1 VNIEI
6 LKADLTDSEQV
17 ASIIDIVDSYAREPM
32 AGGEPL
38 AAEVRDQL
46 VIELASV
53 PGLVVFL
60 ALFDSEP
67 AGVAVCFRGY
77 STFKAK
83 PLLNIHDFAVLPEK
97 RNHGLGRALLR
108 AIDEYAR
115 ESGCCKVT
123 LEVREDNIGARRLYR
138 DVGFGTEI
146 LPTIFLEKRL

>member
-1 VNIEI
+1 MNIEI

-32 AGGEPL
+32 AGGAPL

-53 PGLVVFL
+53 PGMVVFL
-60 ALFDSEP
+60 ALYDSEP
-67 AGVAVCFRGY
+67 AGVAVCFLGY

-83 PLLNIHDFAVLPEK
+83 PLLNIHDLAVLPEK
-97 RNHGLGRALLR
+97 RNRGLGRALLR

-115 ESGCCKVT
+115 DSECCKVT